1 MLYVRA
7 DTVYAGVAEDVVRV
21 VLSIADK
28 LLPEIDD
35 AGEAQNMDVDTV
47 IARHIPLLLQNMF
60 SLLSAQQRKPVTS
73 DKKDKRKPVVTGR
86 LSLSI
91 LARIS

>member
-1 MLYVRA
+1 M
-7 DTVYAGVAEDVVRV
+7 RV

-35 AGEAQNMDVDTV
+35 AGETQGTAVDMV
-47 IARHIPLLLQNMF
+47 IASHIPLLLQNMF
-60 SLLSAQQRKPVTS
+60 SLRSAQQRKAAPS
-73 DKKDKRKPVVTGR
+73 DKKEKRKPVVTGR
-86 LSLSI
+86 VSLSI